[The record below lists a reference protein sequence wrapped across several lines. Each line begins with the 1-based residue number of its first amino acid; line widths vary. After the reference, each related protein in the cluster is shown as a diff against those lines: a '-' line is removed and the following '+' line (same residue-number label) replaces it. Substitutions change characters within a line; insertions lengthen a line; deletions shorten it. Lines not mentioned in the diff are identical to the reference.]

1 MTPIEEQSEQQPARE
16 LQQDS
21 RLGRWLGFPAA
32 ALALGVFCS
41 HFMSLFWAWL
51 VRNNPVAE
59 WLLKTLAPQGHELL
73 YGVAI
78 YAHDFMIN
86 LVVSLPFVYL
96 VSRLK
101 PLASIW
107 LFLLFAA
114 SFELYQSWHL
124 IPVFIEFI
132 NSIGVLYVI
141 GLIVTIGPMLVNFL
155 LIRSLLHRIR
165 REPSTSTEETEETD

>member
-1 MTPIEEQSEQQPARE
+1 MIPAEEQSAQQSAGKPR
-16 LQQDS
+16 LRS
-21 RLGRWLGFPAA
+21 RLGRWLGYPAA

-51 VRNNPVAE
+51 VRNNPVAD
-59 WLLKTLAPQGHELL
+59 WLLTTLVPQGHELL

-78 YAHDFMIN
+78 YAHDFVIN

-107 LFLLFAA
+107 LFLLFAV

-141 GLIVTIGPMLVNFL
+141 GLIVTIGPMLINFL
-155 LIRSLLHRIR
+155 LIRSLQRR
-165 REPSTSTEETEETD
+165 TEREPEYSEEPE